1 MLAMAVPGI
10 LLFSGFFGVVGLFVG
25 MKLFVVG
32 AGAGLAVGFF
42 GLGREH
48 LRRRS
53 VRSLAANSVA
63 VRARC
68 DRRERAG
75 VKIWD
80 VTPVRY
86 VCVGESPEP
95 FRGVMFRSEW
105 FVDRR
110 GDFQELPDR
119 LTVLVAPGRPDRYHV
134 VLRPFEVSS
143 TRFGW
148 RAAIVPAG
156 IMALGLIAITVGT
169 LAVGEGPRGL
179 RPVQARGQV
188 SASGHALGTW
198 SFQAS
203 GCSSGEAR
211 SFFGVSVFDGDHP
224 DQQLTL
230 VRDRVQGY
238 VLDADIPGQ
247 DKSFRFRP
255 GDCAVFHAEMRP
267 MGSVVNRITNLEGR
281 LDAEC
286 EAYGDRLSAHVT
298 FQLCH

>member
-1 MLAMAVPGI
+1 MLAIAVPGI
-10 LLFSGFFGVVGLFVG
+10 LLFSVCFGFIGLFVG
-25 MKLFVVG
+25 IESFVVA

-42 GLGREH
+42 GLVREH

-53 VRSLAANSVA
+53 ARSLASTGIA
-63 VRARC
+63 VCARC

-75 VKIWD
+75 IKIWD
-80 VTPVRY
+80 ATPVRY
-86 VCVGESPEP
+86 VCVGEAPEP
-95 FRGVMFRSEW
+95 FRGVTFRSDW

-110 GDFQELPDR
+110 GDFQELPGL
-119 LTVLVAPGRPDRYHV
+119 LTVMVTPDRPDRYHV

-148 RAAIVPAG
+148 RALIVPAG
-156 IMALGLIAITVGT
+156 IMALGLTAVITGT

-179 RPVQARGQV
+179 RPTQAEGQV
-188 SASGHALGTW
+188 AASGHALGTW

-203 GCSSGEAR
+203 NCSSGQAR
-211 SFFGVSVFDGDHP
+211 SFLGVSVFDADHS

-230 VRDRVQGY
+230 VRDRAQGD

-247 DKSFRFRP
+247 DKTFRFLP
-255 GDCAVFHAEMRP
+255 GDCAVFNAELRP
-267 MGSVVNRITNLEGR
+267 MSSVVNRITNMEGR